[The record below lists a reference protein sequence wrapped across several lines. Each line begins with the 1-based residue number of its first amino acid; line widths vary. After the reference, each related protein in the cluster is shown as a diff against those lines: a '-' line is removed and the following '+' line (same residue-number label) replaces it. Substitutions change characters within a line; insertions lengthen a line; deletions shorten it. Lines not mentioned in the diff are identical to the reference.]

1 MRGACERERERNEG
15 GEGKACDFFRPT
27 PPHPPPS
34 SAFPADLADGGAV
47 DVLTPRLVFCAVQ
60 AGGLLFALS
69 RLNGMGLLPTRAA
82 DWAAGLPPAVGT
94 APAGGAVALG

>member
-1 MRGACERERERNEG
+1 MIFSDRPH
-15 GEGKACDFFRPT
+15 PT
-27 PPHPPPS
+27 PT

>member
-1 MRGACERERERNEG
+1 
-15 GEGKACDFFRPT
+15 
-27 PPHPPPS
+27 
-34 SAFPADLADGGAV
+34 
-47 DVLTPRLVFCAVQ
+47 VQ